1 MSQSNHPTQ
10 PMQSTWK
17 DHALVL
23 GLTGDRA
30 TLTPK
35 IIDDAFKEKQI
46 QWHPDKHVDKDDKEF
61 AHKKYIEAQ
70 DARDYLKGDAPVA
83 VNKEGCNSN
92 APQLR
97 CGTRRS
103 SLDDEPATPPS
114 VLRNISRT
122 EILKSFE

>member
-1 MSQSNHPTQ
+1 MSQSSQPTQ

-46 QWHPDKHVDKDDKEF
+46 QWHPDKHADKDDKAF

-70 DARDYLKGDAPVA
+70 DARDYLKGDTPAPA
-83 VNKEGCNSN
+83 KGGECRPS
-92 APQLR
+92 AAQLR

-114 VLRNISRT
+114 VVRNISRS

>member
-1 MSQSNHPTQ
+1 
-10 PMQSTWK
+10 
-17 DHALVL
+17 
-23 GLTGDRA
+23 LTGDRA

-46 QWHPDKHVDKDDKEF
+46 QWHPDKHHDKDDKEF

-70 DARDYLKGDAPVA
+70 DARDFLNGNTPIPINRNECKL
-83 VNKEGCNSN
+83 N
-92 APQLR
+92 APR
-97 CGTRRS
+97 GTRRS

-114 VLRNISRT
+114 VLRNISRS